1 MKKISMD
8 RLAFLVNESRRKMG
22 LSQEQLGEETNINRL
37 LIGRIETQKFVP
49 SISQLEKLLEVL
61 HISFD
66 DIIEDNQEE
75 NVFVAMRGQA
85 VTDEER
91 QGVDQIFSMMLCL
104 KKQIVL
110 RSRLSNG

>member
-1 MKKISMD
+1 
-8 RLAFLVNESRRKMG
+8 
-22 LSQEQLGEETNINRL
+22 
-37 LIGRIETQKFVP
+37 
-49 SISQLEKLLEVL
+49 
-61 HISFD
+61 
-66 DIIEDNQEE
+66 
-75 NVFVAMRGQA
+75 MRGQA